1 MLAPTSRT
9 APGCSGV
16 LAPTSRTSASSPVF
30 GGRAVLGGAM
40 LGRAVLGGAMLG
52 RAMLSRCTR
61 SRRTAVI
68 L

>member
-1 MLAPTSRT
+1 MLAPASRT

-40 LGRAVLGGAMLG
+40 LGRA
-52 RAMLSRCTR
+52 MLSRCTR